1 MKKTEKSKK
10 KTKSFN
16 RKTKSM
22 VNLALKYRPQTLD
35 SFIGQEH
42 LLARGAVLR
51 KLIEA
56 DALPHIFLYGPP
68 GCGKTS
74 LARIIAINLERP
86 FYEMNAT
93 TLKIEDLRK
102 LFKAHANALQK
113 PLIFIDEVHRLSKN
127 QQEVLLPFMENQAAL
142 IIGASTENPFYSLTA
157 AMRSRSHLF
166 ELKSIQEKE
175 LLAFLENIIS
185 LENIDIE
192 DEVKEYL
199 VFSSTGDVRAM
210 LNLLESAS
218 VVKSPITLDILK
230 QIRPHAMQAGSS
242 ESESHYELTS
252 AMIKSIRGSDIDA
265 SIYYLARLIDGGEP
279 AEFIARRLAILAS
292 EDIGNANPPALNL
305 ASSTLNI
312 VKHIGYPEARISLSQ
327 LVIYLASSPKS
338 NTAYLAINAA
348 LNDIQNGQIYP
359 IPSHLKTH
367 AKSYLY
373 PHDYNGWVEQSYLT
387 SSRKYYHTKKMG
399 FEKTLWQWHEK
410 IIN

>member
-1 MKKTEKSKK
+1 ML
-10 KTKSFN
+10 
-16 RKTKSM
+16 
-22 VNLALKYRPQTLD
+22 NLALKYRPKTLD
-35 SFIGQEH
+35 ELIGQTH
-42 LLARGAVLR
+42 LLSTSAILR
-51 KLIEA
+51 KLITT
-56 DALPHIFLYGPP
+56 DTLSHTFFYGPP
-68 GCGKTS
+68 GCGKTT
-74 LARIIAINLERP
+74 LARVIASILGKP

-102 LFKAHANALQK
+102 VFKEYSNALQK

-127 QQEVLLPFMENQAAL
+127 QQEVLLPFMENHAAL
-142 IIGASTENPFYSLTA
+142 IIGASTENPYYSLTA

-166 ELKSIQEKE
+166 ELEAISQKE
-175 LLAFLENIIS
+175 LRTYLDKIIQLE
-185 LENIDIE
+185 DITVE
-192 DEVKEYL
+192 DNAKEYL
-199 VFSSTGDVRAM
+199 VFSSGGDVRAM
-210 LNLLESAS
+210 LNLLESAGAAE
-218 VVKSPITLDILK
+218 SPVTHSTLK

-338 NTAYLAINAA
+338 NSAYMAINIA
-348 LNDIQNGQIYP
+348 LKDIEAGEIHP
-359 IPSHLKTH
+359 IPSHIKTH

-373 PHDYNGWVEQSYLT
+373 PHDFNGWVKQSYL
-387 SSRKYYHTKKMG
+387 SMPKKYYDSKQVG
-399 FEKTLWQWHEK
+399 FEKTLWLWHEK
-410 IIN
+410 IKSIKV

>member
-1 MKKTEKSKK
+1 MPA
-10 KTKSFN
+10 
-16 RKTKSM
+16 
-22 VNLALKYRPQTLD
+22 LALKYRPKSLD
-35 SFIGQEH
+35 DFIGQEH
-42 LLARGAVLR
+42 LLGKTAVLR
-51 KLIEA
+51 KLIVS
-56 DALPHIFLYGPP
+56 DALLHTFFYGPP
-68 GCGKTS
+68 GCGKTT
-74 LARIIAINLERP
+74 LARIIASILDKP

-102 LFKAHANALQK
+102 IFKSHNNTLQK

-127 QQEVLLPFMENQAAL
+127 QQEVLLPFMENNAAL
-142 IIGASTENPFYSLTA
+142 IIGASTENPYYSLTA

-166 ELKSIQEKE
+166 ELEAMDQSDMATYLTKIIEI
-175 LLAFLENIIS
+175 ENIT
-185 LENIDIE
+185 LDC
-192 DEVKEYL
+192 DARDYL
-199 VFSSTGDVRAM
+199 ILSSGGDVRAM

-218 VVKSPITLDILK
+218 VIENPITLATLK

-338 NTAYLAINAA
+338 NSAYTAINNA
-348 LNDIQNGQIYP
+348 LKCIKDGQIYP
-359 IPSHLKTH
+359 IPPHIKTH
-367 AKSYLY
+367 AKTYVY
-373 PHDYNGWVEQSYLT
+373 PHDFGGWVKQHYLST
-387 SSRKYYHTKKMG
+387 PLRFYETHKIG

-410 IIN
+410 IQST

>member
-1 MKKTEKSKK
+1 M
-10 KTKSFN
+10 
-16 RKTKSM
+16 
-22 VNLALKYRPQTLD
+22 
-35 SFIGQEH
+35 IGQSH
-42 LLARGAVLR
+42 LLGDSAILH
-51 KLIEA
+51 KLITTGT
-56 DALPHIFLYGPP
+56 LSHTFFYGPP
-68 GCGKTS
+68 GCGKTT
-74 LARIIAINLERP
+74 LARVIASLLAMP

-102 LFKAHANALQK
+102 IFKEYTNALQK

-142 IIGASTENPFYSLTA
+142 IIGASTENPYYSLTA

-166 ELKSIQEKE
+166 ELEAVSQKE
-175 LLAFLENIIS
+175 LHAYLEHILQ
-185 LENIDIE
+185 LEEILIE
-192 DEVKEYL
+192 EEAKEYL
-199 VFSSTGDVRAM
+199 VFSSGGDVRAM
-210 LNLLESAS
+210 LNLLESAAA
-218 VVKSPITLDILK
+218 VESPVTLATLK

-338 NTAYLAINAA
+338 NSAYMAINTALKDIAA
-348 LNDIQNGQIYP
+348 GEIHP
-359 IPSHLKTH
+359 IPSHIQTH
-367 AKSYLY
+367 AKNYLY
-373 PHDYNGWVEQSYLT
+373 PHDFNGWVKQSYL
-387 SSRKYYHTKKMG
+387 SVPKRYYHTKQIG

-410 IIN
+410 IKSQ

>member
-1 MKKTEKSKK
+1 MA
-10 KTKSFN
+10 
-16 RKTKSM
+16 
-22 VNLALKYRPQTLD
+22 NLALKYRPKTLD
-35 SFIGQEH
+35 ALIGQTH
-42 LLARGAVLR
+42 LLAKGAVLR
-51 KLIEA
+51 KLIEN
-56 DALPHIFLYGPP
+56 DALPHTFFYGPP
-68 GCGKTS
+68 GCGKTT
-74 LARIIAINLERP
+74 LARVIASVLERP

-102 LFKAHANALQK
+102 IFKEHTNALQK

-127 QQEVLLPFMENQAAL
+127 QHEVLLPFMESNAAL
-142 IIGASTENPFYSLTA
+142 VIGASTENPYYSLTA

-166 ELKSIQEKE
+166 ELTSISEKE
-175 LLAFLENIIS
+175 MLIYLETILTLENITIAN
-185 LENIDIE
+185 EA
-192 DEVKEYL
+192 KEYL
-199 VFSSTGDVRAM
+199 IFSSGGDVRAM

-218 VVKSPITLDILK
+218 AVTSPITLEILK

-242 ESESHYELTS
+242 ESESHYDLTS

-338 NTAYLAINAA
+338 NSAYKSINNA
-348 LNDIQNGQIYP
+348 LQSIQNNKLHP
-359 IPSHLKTH
+359 IPPYLKTN
-367 AKSYLY
+367 AKGYLY
-373 PHDYNGWVEQSYLT
+373 PHDFGGWIKQ
-387 SSRKYYHTKKMG
+387 KYTQEPLYFYETTKIG
-399 FEKTLWQWHEK
+399 FEKTLWEWHDK
-410 IIN
+410 IISR

>member
-1 MKKTEKSKK
+1 
-10 KTKSFN
+10 
-16 RKTKSM
+16 M
-22 VNLALKYRPQTLD
+22 VNLALKYRPKILNEL
-35 SFIGQEH
+35 IGQPQ
-42 LLARGAVLR
+42 LLAEDAVLR

-56 DALPHIFLYGPP
+56 DALPHTFFYGPP
-68 GCGKTS
+68 GCGKTTI
-74 LARIIAINLERP
+74 ARVIASILERP

-102 LFKAHANALQK
+102 IFKEYTNALQK

-127 QQEVLLPFMENQAAL
+127 QQEVLLPFMENNAAL
-142 IIGASTENPFYSLTA
+142 IIGASTENPYYSLTA

-166 ELKSIQEKE
+166 ELTSISEKE
-175 LLAFLENIIS
+175 MLKYLENILN
-185 LENIDIE
+185 LENIDI
-192 DEVKEYL
+192 DEKAKEYL
-199 VFSSTGDVRAM
+199 VFSSGGDVRAM

-218 VVKSPITLDILK
+218 AITSAITIETLK

-348 LNDIQNGQIYP
+348 LQAIKEGDIYP
-359 IPSHLKTH
+359 IPSHIKTH
-367 AKSYLY
+367 AKTYKY
-373 PHDYNGWVEQSYLT
+373 PHDFNGWVAQEYLT
-387 SSRKYYHTKKMG
+387 KPLSLYHTQQIG
-399 FEKTLWQWHEK
+399 FEKTLWQWHQK
-410 IIN
+410 IKQK